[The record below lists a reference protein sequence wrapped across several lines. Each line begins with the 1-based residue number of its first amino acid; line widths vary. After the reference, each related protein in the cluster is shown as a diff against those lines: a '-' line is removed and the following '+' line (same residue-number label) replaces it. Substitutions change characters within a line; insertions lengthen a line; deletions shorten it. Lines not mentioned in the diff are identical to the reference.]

1 MNAEHLWMDQG
12 IQTFRLRIVPHAD
25 TWKERNIP
33 VLAEEFL
40 TPALCIY
47 QGIHGGKMPKSG
59 SFLSTETPNV
69 IISSVKQAEFGKDTI
84 IRCVETSGT
93 ECTASI
99 DMKFAAKK
107 WSGDFRPLEIK
118 TLKVNAAGEVKEVT
132 LMEE

>member
-1 MNAEHLWMDQG
+1 MDQG
-12 IQTFRLRIVPHAD
+12 MQTFRLRLVPHAG

-33 VLAEEFL
+33 AVAEEFL

-69 IISSVKQAEFGKDTI
+69 IVSSIKQAEFGKDTI
-84 IRCVETSGT
+84 VRCVETSGT
-93 ECTASI
+93 ECTASL
-99 DMKFAAKK
+99 DLKFAGTK

-118 TLKVNAAGEVKEVT
+118 TLRINATGEVKDVT